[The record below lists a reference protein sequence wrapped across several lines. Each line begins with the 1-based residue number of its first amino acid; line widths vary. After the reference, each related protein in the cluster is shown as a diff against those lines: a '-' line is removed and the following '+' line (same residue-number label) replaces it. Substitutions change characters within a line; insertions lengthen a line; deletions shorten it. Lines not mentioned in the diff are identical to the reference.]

1 MVSLTLSVSEDLKKK
16 MDKFG
21 IINWSAVAREAIEGK
36 VLVLERMDELL
47 ANSKLTEEDSIR
59 LGRGIKKGI
68 AKRLGIK

>member
-1 MVSLTLSVSEDLKKK
+1 

-21 IINWSAVAREAIEGK
+21 IINWSAVAREAIGGK

-47 ANSKLTEEDSIR
+47 ANSKLTEEDTIQ
-59 LGRGIKKGI
+59 LGREIKKGI